1 MSPSGGD
8 GGRWAGD
15 FSGLRLRPGRII
27 MKITRRLEGTAVKI
41 FVVEDDVEIRE
52 MECYALNNSGFQTE
66 AFENGADFFKALAR
80 ELPGLVLLDIML
92 PGRDGLDILREL
104 KSSGRTE
111 HIPVILVTAKTTEM
125 DTVRGLDLG
134 ADDYI
139 SKPFGIME
147 LVSRVRAR
155 LRSAAHE
162 ETASSSIRYGDI
174 LMVDSKREVL
184 VGGRQCELTF
194 KEYELLKL
202 FLTNPEIVL
211 SRDVIMERVW
221 GFDYE
226 GNTRTVDVHIKTLR
240 QKLGESGAL
249 IRTVRNVGYKLS
261 GVEG

>member
-1 MSPSGGD
+1 M
-8 GGRWAGD
+8 
-15 FSGLRLRPGRII
+15 
-27 MKITRRLEGTAVKI
+27 KI

-52 MECYALNNSGFQTE
+52 MECYALNNSWFQTE